1 MRVLVTGH
9 NGYIGSVMV
18 PVLSAAGH
26 TLAGLDTFF
35 VEDCALT
42 PDRASVP
49 TLRIDIREVRVAD
62 LVGFD
67 AVVHLASVPDG
78 PAHASWAESAD
89 AINSRGAVHLAE
101 QAREAGVSRFL
112 YASSCSVYGSGG
124 GDQLLTE
131 AAPLRPVSPAA
142 AARARAEEGIARL
155 ADPGF
160 SPVIMRNATAYGVS
174 PRLRADIL
182 LNNLVAWAHTTG
194 RVRVTSDGTPWRPLV
209 HVEDIAHAFA
219 AALGAPREILHGQTF
234 NVGATSENYQVSELA
249 EIVLGAVPGATIE
262 YVPGPSHVDSRSC
275 RVDFGKLNRT
285 LPAFRPRWNAAF
297 GAKDLYAALQEADVT
312 HEALQTRYSR
322 SASLQRL
329 VESGRL
335 DAQLRWCDGALAGA
349 RPDPHAPAIDQER

>member
-35 VEDCALT
+35 VEDCYLT

-78 PAHASWAESAD
+78 PAHVPWARSAD

-112 YASSCSVYGSGG
+112 YASSCSVYGSGAG
-124 GDQLLTE
+124 EQFLTE

-142 AARARAEEGIARL
+142 TARARAEEGIVRL

-262 YVPGPSHVDSRSC
+262 YVPGPSHADSRSC

-312 HEALQTRYSR
+312 HETLQTRYSR
-322 SASLQRL
+322 SARLQQL

-335 DAQLRWCDGALAGA
+335 DAQLRWRDAALAGA
-349 RPDPHAPAIDQER
+349 RPGTQASAIDQER

>member
-18 PVLSAAGH
+18 PVLKAAGH

-35 VEDCALT
+35 VEDCSLS
-42 PDRASVP
+42 PDQASVP
-49 TLRIDIREVRVAD
+49 ALRIDIRDVRVAD

-67 AVVHLASVPDG
+67 AVVHLASVPDDPRHG
-78 PAHASWAESAD
+78 PWVESVD

-112 YASSCSVYGSGG
+112 YASSCSVYGSGT
-124 GDQLLTE
+124 GDQFLTE
-131 AAPLRPVSPAA
+131 EAPLHPVRPAA
-142 AARARAEEGIARL
+142 TAKARAEEGIVRL

-219 AALGAPREILHGQTF
+219 AALGAPREILHGHTF

-249 EIVLGAVPGATIE
+249 EIVLGAVPGSTIE
-262 YVPGPSHVDSRSC
+262 YVPGSSPAESRSC
-275 RVDFGKLNRT
+275 RVDFAKLNRT
-285 LPAFRPRWNAAF
+285 LTAFRPRWNAAF
-297 GAKDLYAALQEADVT
+297 GAKDLYAALQEAGVT

-322 SASLQRL
+322 SARL
-329 VESGRL
+329 RQLVDTGRL
-335 DAQLRWCDGALAGA
+335 DEQLRWRDAALAGS
-349 RPDPHAPAIDQER
+349 PPGTHASAIDQER